1 MKEEKPHLH
10 ILLMEDDKE
19 NLHLLQQSLPTEL
32 EGYEL
37 IWEPCDDFDEALSR
51 LKIRRYDLVVT
62 DVYRDRGGA
71 RKGIDAEDERAR
83 DIVRE
88 IRNRRFTPIVAFTD
102 GSFPESFQ
110 EGPFVKLANK
120 SSGDTEIINQISE
133 LIKTGIPALARQL
146 HDELDKEAGSYLW
159 DFLESK
165 WQHLVEKKLAD
176 PSTLERLIRR
186 RASIQLG
193 KIDPKSREAAEI
205 ASIEGLEFYI
215 YPSISKNELRLGEIL
230 RHKESG
236 EFRLVLTPHCHLT
249 VQTGESAPRADYVLT
264 VLAVDAKKLWQ
275 LYPMAA
281 KKEAKRLDE
290 LRRRIKSPADIGKP
304 EGRYWFLPNFLDI
317 PAMYCDFLRME
328 SIPYETIKADYNS
341 IAVLDAP
348 FAEAMQSCFTKF
360 YSAVGLANLKT
371 ERFTDLMP
379 PEEGAKES

>member
-1 MKEEKPHLH
+1 MQDLAHALEHF
-10 ILLMEDDKE
+10 LL
-19 NLHLLQQSLPTEL
+19 
-32 EGYEL
+32 
-37 IWEPCDDFDEALSR
+37 WEPCDNFDEALDR
-51 LKIRRYDLVVT
+51 LKTRRYDLVVT
-62 DVYRDRGGA
+62 DIYRDRKDVN
-71 RKGIDAEDERAR
+71 KGIDAVDERAR
-83 DIVRE
+83 DIIEE
-88 IRNRRFTPIVAFTD
+88 IRSRRFTPIVAFTD

-120 SSGDTEIINQISE
+120 SSGDAEIINQLSI

-159 DFLESK
+159 DFLENK
-165 WQHLVEKKLAD
+165 WQHLIEKKLAD

-193 KIDPKSREAAEI
+193 KIDPTSGDATELAT
-205 ASIEGLEFYI
+205 IEGLEFYI

-230 RHKESG
+230 RHKESR
-236 EFRLVLTPHCHLT
+236 EFRVVLTPHCHLT
-249 VQTGESAPRADYVLT
+249 VQPGESAPRADYVATL
-264 VLAVDAKKLWQ
+264 LAVEAKKLWEM
-275 LYPMAA
+275 YPIAA
-281 KKEAKRLDE
+281 RKEAKRLDE

-317 PAMYCDFLRME
+317 PDLYCDFLRLE
-328 SIPYETIKADYNS
+328 SIPYETIKTEYDS

-371 ERFTDLMP
+371 ERFADLIP
-379 PEEGAKES
+379 PEEGSEK